1 MKKRIVCLL
10 VLVALVASL
19 GFAAGAKEST
29 KPRIAVLLPGT
40 VEFFSVQKRGLDKA
54 AKEFDL
60 QLIYA
65 DAEWDAGKQLNQVEN
80 FVASGVD
87 MVLLCAADN
96 LALLPAVGLCRE
108 AGIPLITFTNVLG
121 EDPDGKLDGVIS
133 YIGINDYVQGVKQ
146 GEMAEALLG
155 SGPANIVLIEGEPGT
170 SAQRFRSQGFE
181 SIASKHPNWK
191 IVYRQAIN
199 GWSKELALA
208 AVEAF
213 LQTGTRVDLISAQWH
228 AGAAAA
234 ATAIAEARY
243 DETKGSKTFVT
254 GLEYAKE
261 VQPMIVSGAVSATSY
276 ASIADMGYT
285 VVELAAKHL
294 KGEAVPQ
301 VVSIQ
306 PHIVTKDNVDQFV
319 PEM

>member
-1 MKKRIVCLL
+1 MKKSIVCLL
-10 VLVALVASL
+10 VCLTLVVSL
-19 GFAAGAKEST
+19 GFAAGAKESSQ
-29 KPRIAVLLPGT
+29 PRVAVLLPGT

-54 AKEFDL
+54 SEDFGLK
-60 QLIYA
+60 LIYA

-96 LALLPAVGLCRE
+96 LALLPTVQLCKE
-108 AGIPLITFTNVLG
+108 AGIPLMTFTNVLG
-121 EDPDGKLDGVIS
+121 KDPDGKLDGVIS
-133 YIGINDYVQGVKQ
+133 YVGINDFVQGVKQ
-146 GEMAEALLG
+146 GEMAEELLG
-155 SGPANIVLIEGEPGT
+155 DKPANIVLIEGEPGT

-181 SIASKHPNWK
+181 SIAANHPQWT

-213 LQTGTRVDLISAQWH
+213 LQTGTPVDLISAQWH

-234 ATAIAEARY
+234 AIAIEEAGY
-243 DETKGSKTFVT
+243 DIAKGKKTFVT

-261 VQPMIVSGAVSATSY
+261 IQPMIISGAVDATSY
-276 ASIADMGYT
+276 ASIVDMGYT

-294 KGEAVPQ
+294 KGEKIPQ
-301 VVSIQ
+301 VVSIE
-306 PHIVTKDNVDQFV
+306 PHIVTKANVSQFV

>member
-1 MKKRIVCLL
+1 MGHRD
-10 VLVALVASL
+10 
-19 GFAAGAKEST
+19 
-29 KPRIAVLLPGT
+29 P
-40 VEFFSVQKRGLDKA
+40 
-54 AKEFDL
+54 
-60 QLIYA
+60 
-65 DAEWDAGKQLNQVEN
+65 
-80 FVASGVD
+80 
-87 MVLLCAADN
+87 
-96 LALLPAVGLCRE
+96 CR
-108 AGIPLITFTNVLG
+108 
-121 EDPDGKLDGVIS
+121 PD
-133 YIGINDYVQGVKQ
+133 
-146 GEMAEALLG
+146 
-155 SGPANIVLIEGEPGT
+155 
-170 SAQRFRSQGFE
+170 R
-181 SIASKHPNWK
+181 
-191 IVYRQAIN
+191 
-199 GWSKELALA
+199 
-208 AVEAF
+208 
-213 LQTGTRVDLISAQWH
+213 AQWH